1 MATLLKKWQCSDQER
16 FSDHRIITFQLEKS
30 KDITN
35 EYKYHGTKYI
45 NSEEGFKKFDY
56 NFIKE
61 IKNNFKISEKENL
74 DNTLYAIVTSETDFE
89 KAAEKHQNSVTT
101 ACKKSFKV
109 RKLSKKT
116 IGKRSVPW
124 WTEKLT
130 IMRKKIDAIR
140 RRYKRTKHEN
150 NLREARK
157 QQYLQEKRKYE
168 ASLRNTEMHSWKQFC
183 NITTTSNPWNA
194 VYKLAMGRI
203 KSCNSL

>member
-1 MATLLKKWQCSDQER
+1 MITLLKKLKTTSR
-16 FSDHRIITFQLEKS
+16 SAKR
-30 KDITN
+30 
-35 EYKYHGTKYI
+35 
-45 NSEEGFKKFDY
+45 
-56 NFIKE
+56 
-61 IKNNFKISEKENL
+61 NL
-74 DNTLYAIVTSETDFE
+74 DNSLYAIVTSENDIE
-89 KAAEKHQNSVTT
+89 NAVKKHQNPVTA

-116 IGKRSVPW
+116 TEKRSVSW
-124 WTEKLT
+124 STGELT
-130 IMRKKIDAIR
+130 IMRKKINAIR